1 MVNVSA
7 QLGYWLRLLCLALET
22 LNVFRASSHYSH
34 ALRQRRLTIQSTFWH
49 TCACSKTILQNVTYM
64 WQDTL
69 TLSKHIL
76 VCIGQET
83 PYVFEATS
91 WPFANAFLFD
101 FMLQSCW
108 FFLYSWKQCWDNIV
122 LFHTAKLVS
131 CNHNVNT
138 KRSWRK
144 CN

>member
-7 QLGYWLRLLCLALET
+7 QLRCWFPLLCLASET

-34 ALRQRRLTIQSTFWH
+34 ALRQRLVTIQSTFWH
-49 TCACSKTILQNVTYM
+49 TCACSKTLLQNVTYM

-83 PYVFEATS
+83 LMFSKRLLDLLPMHFCLILCCSHVGFFYALGNSVETK
-91 WPFANAFLFD
+91 LFY
-101 FMLQSCW
+101 FTLRNW
-108 FFLYSWKQCWDNIV
+108 YPVII
-122 LFHTAKLVS
+122 T
-131 CNHNVNT
+131 
-138 KRSWRK
+138 
-144 CN
+144 